1 MNAGIEALWQEL
13 RSILH
18 ARGQLPFGHDVL
30 TPGEIA
36 NAIGRGSG
44 DSRVHRFVWEY
55 YYPQH
60 YGKAAGG
67 MSDAEAAALLD
78 SLRQR
83 PDPPKD
89 DAKAAQQVPTCG
101 ICQRQPVQNA
111 SEPNRGRA
119 A

>member
-1 MNAGIEALWQEL
+1 MNAGVEALWQEL
-13 RSILH
+13 LAILH
-18 ARGQLPFGHDVL
+18 ARGQLPFHHDVL

-36 NAIGRGSG
+36 NAISRGNG

-55 YYPQH
+55 YYPQR
-60 YGKAAGG
+60 YGKAAGS
-67 MSDAEAAALLD
+67 MSDAEAAEFID

-89 DAKAAQQVPTCG
+89 NVKATPHAATCG
-101 ICQRQPVQNA
+101 ICQRQPVHNPSQL
-111 SEPNRGRA
+111 NRGPA

>member
-1 MNAGIEALWQEL
+1 MNATVEALWQEL

-60 YGKAAGG
+60 YGNAAGS
-67 MSDAEAAALLD
+67 MSDEEAAALID

-89 DAKAAQQVPTCG
+89 QVKAAPHTPTCG
-101 ICQRQPVQNA
+101 ICQRQPVHNA
-111 SEPNRGRA
+111 SQLNRGPA
-119 A
+119 V

>member
-1 MNAGIEALWQEL
+1 MNAAVESLWQEH

-18 ARGQLPFGHDVL
+18 SRGQLPFGHDVL

-36 NAIGRGSG
+36 NAIGRLGG
-44 DSRVHRFVWEY
+44 DPRVHRFVWEY

-60 YGKAAGG
+60 YGKAAGS
-67 MSDAEAAALLD
+67 MSDAEAAALID

-83 PDPPKD
+83 PEPPKD
-89 DAKAAQQVPTCG
+89 QVKAPPHAATCG
-101 ICQRQPVQNA
+101 ICRRQTVHNA
-111 SEPNRGRA
+111 SQPNRGPA